1 MKLSAGKINVAALE
15 QGAWISDIPD
25 MGELRLK
32 VRGANNSDWREL
44 ERKLIQALPREK
56 KVRGMIDAKDQDA
69 ITSECL
75 FQYGLLDWDGFEDDE
90 GKPIPYSK
98 ELAREICFHP
108 ENMRYRQA
116 VSWACAVVA
125 EEKKSDQDDI
135 VKN

>member
-15 QGAWISDIPD
+15 QGAWVGDIPN

-32 VRGANNSDWREL
+32 VRGTSNADWREL
-44 ERKLIQALPREK
+44 ERKLINALPREK
-56 KVRGMIDAKDQDA
+56 KIRGLVDAKEQDTIVA
-69 ITSECL
+69 ECL
-75 FQYGLLDWDGFEDDE
+75 FQAGLQDWDGFEDDE

-98 ELAREICFHP
+98 ELAREICFNP
-108 ENMRYRQA
+108 EYMRYRDA
-116 VSWACAVVA
+116 IAWACNVVA